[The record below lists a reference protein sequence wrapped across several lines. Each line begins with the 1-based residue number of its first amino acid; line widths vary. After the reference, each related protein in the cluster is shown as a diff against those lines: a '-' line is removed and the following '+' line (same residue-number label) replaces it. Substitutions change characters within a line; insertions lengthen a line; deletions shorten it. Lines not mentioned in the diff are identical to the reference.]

1 MARELVSPQTTQSVP
16 PKECN
21 DFVLDIEEDK
31 KQRKPTGL
39 FHLLKSNSTEFCRST
54 SLHGLQY
61 IGEKNRNMTE
71 RWGRWWTELITNS
84 YMAFLKSLKSA
95 GKEDPCFYGTR
106 KFITTFQKA
115 RLTESLEF
123 ITGIYSTPS
132 HPILPSSILILSS
145 HIYLCLPA
153 DSFS

>member
-1 MARELVSPQTTQSVP
+1 MACELVSRRATQSVP

-21 DFVLDIEEDK
+21 DFVLDKEEDK

-61 IGEKNRNMTE
+61 VGEKNRNMTE
-71 RWGRWWTELITNS
+71 RWPEFITNS
-84 YMAFLKSLKSA
+84 YMAFLKSLKPA
-95 GKEDPCFYGTR
+95 GKEVPCFYGTR
-106 KFITTFQKA
+106 KFITVFQKA

-123 ITGIYSTPS
+123 IPHLHT
-132 HPILPSSILILSS
+132 LFFQVL
-145 HIYLCLPA
+145 
-153 DSFS
+153 F